1 MSGGCFCPSA
11 SRSPHN
17 LFFHT
22 HVLLLCISIDIVCML
37 LLSMMILPSTRE
49 SAHGHVMWLGT
60 NLLTPVFH
68 AYMHRA
74 LGDVGEGLN
83 GWHTPV
89 FHPYLD
95 TRTRVQLP
103 AWGIAWTHHGLNG
116 WHPFHS
122 IWPRRP
128 MMTLQ
133 HAVHQVAAAML
144 GGVAIATARHS
155 RPRRKS
161 MMMCM
166 GKGGS
171 FAAASFVRSGWLIA
185 CMALSPAA

>member
-1 MSGGCFCPSA
+1 
-11 SRSPHN
+11 
-17 LFFHT
+17 
-22 HVLLLCISIDIVCML
+22 
-37 LLSMMILPSTRE
+37 
-49 SAHGHVMWLGT
+49 MWLGT

-122 IWPRRP
+122 IQYGR
-128 MMTLQ
+128 
-133 HAVHQVAAAML
+133 
-144 GGVAIATARHS
+144 GGR
-155 RPRRKS
+155 
-161 MMMCM
+161 
-166 GKGGS
+166 
-171 FAAASFVRSGWLIA
+171 
-185 CMALSPAA
+185 

>member
-1 MSGGCFCPSA
+1 
-11 SRSPHN
+11 
-17 LFFHT
+17 
-22 HVLLLCISIDIVCML
+22 
-37 LLSMMILPSTRE
+37 
-49 SAHGHVMWLGT
+49 MWLGT

-116 WHPFHS
+116 WHPGIHS
-122 IWPRRP
+122 IPYGR
-128 MMTLQ
+128 
-133 HAVHQVAAAML
+133 AAAADDDVAARGSSGSCCYARRRRYCNS
-144 GGVAIATARHS
+144 TAQ
-155 RPRRKS
+155 
-161 MMMCM
+161 
-166 GKGGS
+166 
-171 FAAASFVRSGWLIA
+171 
-185 CMALSPAA
+185 PAPS